1 MPVGRQVD
9 ADDLV
14 GAGEIADRLGL
25 AHVPS
30 VHNLVR
36 RHADFP
42 KPVALVGQN
51 RIWVWSD
58 VEAWAKATGRL
69 R

>member
-1 MPVGRQVD
+1 MGRQVD

-25 AHVPS
+25 AHVAS

-42 KPVALVGQN
+42 QPVAIIGQN
-51 RIWVWSD
+51 RIWLWTE
-58 VEAWAKATGRL
+58 VEAWARQTGRL
-69 R
+69 PAS

>member
-1 MPVGRQVD
+1 MGRRVD

-14 GAGEIADRLGL
+14 GAGEIAERLGL

-30 VHNLVR
+30 AHNLFR

-42 KPVALVGQN
+42 EPVATVGRV
-51 RIWVWSD
+51 RIWAWPD
-58 VEAWAKATGRL
+58 VEKWAKATGRL
-69 R
+69 P